1 MHLRHFF
8 FSKICRNFGRKIRSC
23 KIFDKSQV
31 LGFGAPGKAWVPK
44 KTEEMRQI
52 FVKKIIAR
60 GTADP
65 RVGFFCQ
72 SDYINN
78 KNKQNSMQCTTK

>member
-31 LGFGAPGKAWVPK
+31 LALGAPGKAWVPK

-52 FVKKIIAR
+52 FVKKNH
-60 GTADP
+60 
-65 RVGFFCQ
+65 CQ
-72 SDYINN
+72 RHSGSESWVLLP
-78 KNKQNSMQCTTK
+78 K

>member
-52 FVKKIIAR
+52 FVKKSLPEAQRIRELGSFAKVI
-60 GTADP
+60 T
-65 RVGFFCQ
+65 
-72 SDYINN
+72 
-78 KNKQNSMQCTTK
+78 